1 MVATAEL
8 RNQFGAL
15 LAKVY
20 APQVIASFGAGQAAI
35 QIRTIPPEGAAAF
48 RRRIGPAAQ
57 AARQQGTQM
66 LGNKR
71 IAASAQARSALAGGH
86 VDERLLA
93 TLAALAAKHPVR
105 IVDFG
110 DASPGAGPVIPLR
123 SVDLAGADPAAGLGA
138 AAYQRWLIDF
148 LHAQQAGYRAT
159 AVTVLPAHGA
169 TVVRIEFA
177 APSEIAGPGG

>member
-71 IAASAQARSALAGGH
+71 IAASAQARSALA
-86 VDERLLA
+86 
-93 TLAALAAKHPVR
+93 
-105 IVDFG
+105 
-110 DASPGAGPVIPLR
+110 
-123 SVDLAGADPAAGLGA
+123 
-138 AAYQRWLIDF
+138 
-148 LHAQQAGYRAT
+148 
-159 AVTVLPAHGA
+159 AVTSTSGCWRRSRRWPRNTRCGSSTSATPA
-169 TVVRIEFA
+169 R
-177 APSEIAGPGG
+177 APGR